1 MRADIYSDCVM
12 PRRPRGKQ
20 DDVDDDDND
29 NEDPSR
35 RPAREGDA
43 DRLGLAASSVTLSG
57 LLNAIDGV
65 ASQVRQSLLNRDISL
80 MTCRNTQSC
89 SLRPTTSKGW
99 TTP

>member
-1 MRADIYSDCVM
+1 M

-20 DDVDDDDND
+20 DHIDDDDND
-29 NEDPSR
+29 DDPSR
-35 RPAREGDA
+35 RPAREDDA
-43 DRLGLAASSVTLSG
+43 DRFGLAASSVTLSG

-65 ASQVRQSLLNRDISL
+65 ASQVGQILLNRDISL
-80 MTCRNTQSC
+80 MRCRNTQSC